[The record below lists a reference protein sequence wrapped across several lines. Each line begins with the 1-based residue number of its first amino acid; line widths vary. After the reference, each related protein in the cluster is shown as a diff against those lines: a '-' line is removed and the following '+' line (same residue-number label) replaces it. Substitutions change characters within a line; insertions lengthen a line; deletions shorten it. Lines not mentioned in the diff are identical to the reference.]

1 MIGKLKKYACISLAA
16 AVAVSSFAS
25 CSSDK
30 GKSYFDMTYDELSNY
45 VTLGEY
51 KNLEVTLDYYE
62 VTDLEVQEVIENDFA
77 SFVKEVNVTQREI
90 REGDIVNID
99 FVGTIDGEE
108 YEGNSAEDFELRIGT
123 GAFVDAEEALLG
135 AHLGDTVTFEGTFA
149 EDSDVD
155 ESLIGKTAVFEAT
168 VNEITSI
175 TLPQMTNDIVYQVTG
190 YETYDEY
197 IEGLKLEMRTYY
209 DDLALSNAKTL
220 LWVQV
225 CTNSTFIKYPK
236 DKFAKAKQDYYDYHE
251 DIADDFNVSLDE
263 MLIDYLGVSKEQ
275 FEENA
280 NEHAANVVYE
290 DIVLFEIAKKE
301 NITISQEDY
310 DKYAQEYV
318 DDLIAQA
325 IDEAE
330 KEESENSNMLN
341 SDTNTMLN
349 GGTTAAEDDDELI
362 TSVSQLEAIYG
373 KDYVNQVVLY
383 DLVLNYLFENA
394 NVTYSDY
401 FPTNQIPQ

>member
-1 MIGKLKKYACISLAA
+1 MIGKIKRYACVSLAA

-62 VTDLEVQEVIENDFA
+62 VTDAELQEVIENDFA
-77 SFVKEVNVTQREI
+77 AFTKEVNITQREI
-90 REGDIVNID
+90 REGDIVDID

-108 YEGNSAEDFELRIGT
+108 YEGNSAEGFELRIGT
-123 GAFVDAEEALLG
+123 GTFIDAEEALLG

-149 EDSDVD
+149 EGSDVD

-190 YETYDEY
+190 YESYDEY
-197 IEGLKLEMRTYY
+197 IEGLQLEMRTYY

-220 LWVQV
+220 LWMQV

-251 DIADDFNVSLDE
+251 DIADDFDVTLDE

-310 DKYAQEYV
+310 NKYAQEYV
-318 DDLIAQA
+318 DELIAEA
-325 IDEAE
+325 IAKAE
-330 KEESENSNMLN
+330 EEEKENSNMLN

-349 GGTTAAEDDDELI
+349 GGTTAAEDSEEVI

-394 NVTYSDY
+394 NVTYSEF
-401 FPTNQIPQ
+401 FPTDQLPQ

>member
-1 MIGKLKKYACISLAA
+1 MISKIKKYACISLAA

-62 VTDLEVQEVIENDFA
+62 VTDAEMQEVIENDFA
-77 SFVKEVNVTQREI
+77 SFVEEVNITQREI
-90 REGDIVNID
+90 REGDIVDID

-108 YEGNSAEDFELRIGT
+108 YEGNSAEGFEVRIGT
-123 GAFVDAEEALLG
+123 GTFIDAEEALIG

-149 EDSDVD
+149 EGSDVD

-168 VNEITSI
+168 VNKITSI

-190 YETYDEY
+190 YESYDEY
-197 IEGLKLEMRTYY
+197 IEGLQLEMRTYY
-209 DDLALSNAKTL
+209 DELALSNAKTL
-220 LWVQV
+220 LWMQV
-225 CTNSTFIKYPK
+225 CTNSTFIKYPN

-251 DIADDFNVSLDE
+251 DIADDFDVTLDE
-263 MLIDYLGVSKEQ
+263 MLLDYLGVSKEQ

-310 DKYAQEYV
+310 NKYAQEYV
-318 DDLIAQA
+318 DELVEEAIAK
-325 IDEAE
+325 AE
-330 KEESENSNMLN
+330 EEENENSNMLN

-349 GGTTAAEDDDELI
+349 GGTTAAEDSDDVI
-362 TSVSQLEAIYG
+362 TSVSQLEAVYG

-394 NVTYSDY
+394 NVTYSEF
-401 FPTNQIPQ
+401 FPEDQIPE